1 MNLVATSEELKIIRF
16 GGFMIKE
23 HRDERE
29 FGWKST
35 LIAPFWEVTLSV
47 PHSILFTM
55 FTYEIYK
62 NIVNR
67 PVNCHP
73 LLNFS
78 MNRVY
83 LQATSNFGAR
93 LINQSTC

>member
-47 PHSILFTM
+47 PHSIFVLYCCIHMKFIKILSTG
-55 FTYEIYK
+55 
-62 NIVNR
+62 
-67 PVNCHP
+67 
-73 LLNFS
+73 LL
-78 MNRVY
+78 
-83 LQATSNFGAR
+83 
-93 LINQSTC
+93 